1 MIKIGAKLK
10 ELRSGKQLTQKELA
24 EQLNV
29 SAQAVSRWENDE
41 VEPSLETLGQLT
53 TIFGISMDE
62 LFGKAPVEAP
72 TPVAAQP
79 SPAPVTAP
87 QEESL
92 PVLGVCEDCR
102 KPLYHRQDIEQVR
115 HTDAPATV
123 LCISCHA
130 KRQVRSHTLEREEL
144 LEDRNHAFVWGAIAG
159 IAALIVSL
167 LVCLAGAEKRPQLIA
182 PLAVSSVL
190 LFTFLFCVI
199 VDNNFVGEMWTAVA
213 AWGCVKMPGV
223 IFTLDFDGLLF
234 LIAAKI
240 LFGIIGFLCAAA
252 GFVLATALGFICS
265 IFVFPFALGINI
277 REAREETAEIS
288 SWTRKI
294 TSARR

>member
-10 ELRSGKQLTQKELA
+10 ELRNNKQLTQKELA

-41 VEPSLETLGQLT
+41 VEPSLETLGRIA
-53 TIFGISMDE
+53 TIFEISVDE

-72 TPVAAQP
+72 TPA
-79 SPAPVTAP
+79 PAPAPTPVTAP
-87 QEESL
+87 REESL

-102 KPLYHRQDIEQVR
+102 KPLYHRQDIKQVR

-130 KRQVRSHTLEREEL
+130 KRQVRSHTLKREEL

-159 IAALIVSL
+159 VAALIVSL
-167 LVCLAGAEKRPQLIA
+167 LVCLAGTEKRPQLIA
-182 PLAVSSVL
+182 PLALSSVL

-199 VDNNFVGEMWTAVA
+199 VNNNFVGEMWSAVA
-213 AWGCVKMPGV
+213 SWGCVKMPSV
-223 IFTLDFDGLLF
+223 IFSLDFDGLLF
-234 LIAAKI
+234 LIGAKI
-240 LFGIIGFLCAAA
+240 LFGIIGFICAAA
-252 GFVLATALGFICS
+252 GFVLATILGFICS
-265 IFVFPFALGINI
+265 IFVFPFALGINV
-277 REAREETAEIS
+277 REARKERTEIQA
-288 SWTRKI
+288 WTRKI
-294 TSARR
+294 TTNRR